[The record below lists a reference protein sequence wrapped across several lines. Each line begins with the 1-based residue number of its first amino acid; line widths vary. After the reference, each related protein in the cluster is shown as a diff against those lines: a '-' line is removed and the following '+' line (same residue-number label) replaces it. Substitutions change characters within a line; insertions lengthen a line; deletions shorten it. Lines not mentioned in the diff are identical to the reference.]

1 MLVEF
6 HVTSHQIQA
15 LTLAEKLSVHIKSKT
30 FFRPKSHFFQRVA
43 FKYLLAILKRSGG
56 QRPNFVVL
64 EFCALGCE
72 VDLQRSLLRRNW
84 KVLLSRRIEVML
96 ERSVF
101 SRCAFDPKTET
112 RRLNK
117 PWSKYRK
124 RQMTTTLGG
133 GFDNTFVI
141 YWKKRKW

>member
-30 FFRPKSHFFQRVA
+30 FFKPKSHFFLRGLLYA
-43 FKYLLAILKRSGG
+43 FKYFSKEAKEGKTKLCG
-56 QRPNFVVL
+56 L
-64 EFCALGCE
+64 EFYALVWK

-84 KVLLSRRIEVML
+84 KVLLSRRIEVVL

-133 GFDNTFVI
+133 FDNTFVI
-141 YWKKRKW
+141 YWEKRKW